1 MISLTEIALSV
12 VPKVIKTD
20 PSNLHFH
27 DITSGQLMEPLV
39 GRGRKEGVLIIFKN
53 IGLIERE
60 DYEKSEDLSEILG
73 VRDVWFVCKLIAGA
87 GGAKFMHYL
96 PDSHFRVLS
105 GVLFYDEKSAS
116 ESVLLTRCIRVD
128 SPGGRLSAEQEIQFK
143 ILSSSSLSEV
153 GTLACDGIFLRAG
166 TELAIPRAD
175 ELAFVH
181 KVASSLPDEGR
192 HMRFLGDL
200 AQFVEDQESY
210 ADYENPEVSYS
221 TLHGFRL
228 CKGGDMSKSDLL
240 LDFMSEADSAA
251 EKVDKRYVI
260 SWLRHVNRTFRS
272 DAPLTRR
279 SASMMPV
286 FLPRMHTQATL
297 GAMSDHV
304 VSLKHAT
311 KKLLEQVDSVDL
323 FSLAEIDQVPLAHYL
338 KGRLKSLGS
347 YDGEE
352 MPVPF
357 RRLFRQL
364 ESPLHDAFSCACE
377 LIDFV
382 VQFHSMV
389 AASLARQFSP
399 WDSPLTRFFDEKS
412 YTDLNAWLSEFH
424 SARAEFD
431 KQFTLIKKG
440 RSPMLSQLVDPWAL
454 PCLAGFFSPSIF
466 ELLKSL
472 KQIRNRNFA
481 HSGNYSP
488 IEKSAVVSEVR
499 GLCQEY
505 VDKTGPAW
513 SVLSVGTISDLDG
526 GYCQIKPIGVAS
538 GEVSDERYK
547 LAALGSPQVGDLV
560 LALRGSARSVVMPV
574 MPAYYL
580 LPAGVP
586 DSDHL
591 YFISSQESEA
601 KDGGVVYKFNCYTGA
616 PRGEL
621 TFTKDAPEIVGL
633 LRNIQSMKDSE
644 HSVPLVISWDANFG
658 AYSFCLLSGSSI
670 HLLSEAEVA
679 GVLSSYINERPL
691 VLSKERMLTI
701 PDPEDETNISVP
713 PEMLFAPGS
722 SFVLDI
728 LVPRYEVGKN
738 ASVGLPMARF
748 TQITVLARFE

>member
-1 MISLTEIALSV
+1 MISLPEIAQSV
-12 VPKVIKTD
+12 VPKVIKVD
-20 PSNLHFH
+20 PANLHFH
-27 DITSGQLMEPLV
+27 EINSGQFMASLV
-39 GRGRKEGVLIIFKN
+39 GRARKEAVLIVYKN
-53 IGLIERE
+53 NGLIEHE
-60 DYEKSEDLSEILG
+60 EYEKVGGIAESAGI
-73 VRDVWFVCKLIAGA
+73 RDVWFVCKLITGN
-87 GGAKFMHYL
+87 GGIKFMHHF
-96 PDSHFRVLS
+96 PDSCFRVLS
-105 GVLFYDEKSAS
+105 GVFFYDEKSVS
-116 ESVLLTRCIRVD
+116 DPLLLTRCIRLD
-128 SPGGRLSAEQEIQFK
+128 SSGGRLSAEQEIQFK
-143 ILSSSSLSEV
+143 IVSASSLREEGSW
-153 GTLACDGIFLRAG
+153 ACDGIFLRAG
-166 TELAIPRAD
+166 TELAIPSKD
-175 ELAFVH
+175 ELAFVR
-181 KVASSLPDEGR
+181 KVASSVPADGR
-192 HMRFLGDL
+192 RMHFLGDL

-210 ADYENPEVSYS
+210 ADYENQEVSYS
-221 TLHGFRL
+221 NLYGFRM
-228 CKGGDMSKSDLL
+228 CSGSEMCQSDLL
-240 LDFMSEADSAA
+240 LDFMSEADSAS
-251 EKVDKRYVI
+251 ERVDKRYVI

-286 FLPRMHTQATL
+286 FLPRMHVQATL
-297 GAMSDHV
+297 GVMSDHV
-304 VSLKHAT
+304 GGLKHAT
-311 KKLLEQVDSVDL
+311 SELLDRVAKVDL
-323 FSLAEIDQVPLAHYL
+323 FSLAEMDQVALAHYL
-338 KGRLKSLGS
+338 KVRLKSLCPGI
-347 YDGEE
+347 GGE
-352 MPVPF
+352 MPLPF
-357 RRLFRQL
+357 RRLLMQL

-389 AASLARQFSP
+389 AASLARQLSP

-424 SARAEFD
+424 SARSEFD
-431 KQFTLIKKG
+431 KQFSLIARG
-440 RSPMLSQLVDPWAL
+440 RSPTLSQLFDPWVL
-454 PCLAGFFSPSIF
+454 PYLAGFFSAAVF
-466 ELLKSL
+466 DLLKAL

-499 GLCQEY
+499 ELCEKY
-505 VDKTGPAW
+505 VDKAGPAW
-513 SVLSVGTISDLDG
+513 SILNVGVISNLDG
-526 GYCQIKPIGVAS
+526 VCCHIKPIGGAS
-538 GEVSDERYK
+538 SDVSDEKYK
-547 LAALGSPQVGDLV
+547 LPKPGSLRIGDLV

-574 MPAYYL
+574 MPAFYL

-601 KDGGVVYKFNCYTGA
+601 KDGGIVYKFNCYTGA

-633 LRNIQSMKDSE
+633 LQSIQSMKDSE
-644 HSVPLVISWDANFG
+644 HSVPLVISWDANLG

-670 HLLSEAEVA
+670 HLLNEAEVA

-691 VLSKERMLTI
+691 VLSKARMLTI
-701 PDPEDETNISVP
+701 PDSDDETFFSVP
-713 PEMLFAPGS
+713 AEMLFVPGA